1 MNNELPDQLGADMTR
16 CAQAIA
22 PKLWTEGLTLTGRN
36 AKRFEI
42 ALRVASSAEVHFHIL
57 EAARGHFRATGK
69 AYEAACL
76 DSLLGLTRDFARTF
90 PPQERVA

>member
-1 MNNELPDQLGADMTR
+1 MNSELVNQLGADMTAF
-16 CAQAIA
+16 AQTIT
-22 PKLWTEGLTLTGRN
+22 PKLWTEGLTLTGVN

-57 EAARGHFRATGK
+57 EAARDHFRATGK

>member
-1 MNNELPDQLGADMTR
+1 MNSELVNQLGAEVTR
-16 CAQAIA
+16 HAQTLK
-22 PKLWTEGLTLTGRN
+22 PKLWTEGLTLTGVN

-42 ALRVASSAEVHFHIL
+42 ALRVASSAEVHFRIL
-57 EAARGHFRATGK
+57 EAARDHFRAADK

-76 DSLLGLTRDFARTF
+76 DSLLGLIRDFARTF

>member
-1 MNNELPDQLGADMTR
+1 MTDLVNQLGADMTR
-16 CAQAIA
+16 CTQAIT
-22 PKLWTEGLTLTGRN
+22 PKLWTEGLTLTGTN

-57 EAARGHFRATGK
+57 EAARDHFRATGK

-76 DSLLGLTRDFARTF
+76 DSLLGLTSDFTRTF
-90 PPQERVA
+90 PPAERVA